1 METFGN
7 AEVNGGYTADV
18 KSSRLSRSRSGGG
31 HLWVGAAACSHE
43 LVGITGLFDDVSVV
57 L

>member
-1 METFGN
+1 MRRRTVATQLTLKAVASLG
-7 AEVNGGYTADV
+7 AGV
-18 KSSRLSRSRSGGG
+18 RGG
-31 HLWVGAAACSHE
+31 HLRVGAAACSHE

>member
-7 AEVNGGYTADV
+7 AEANGGYTADV